1 MATRRQPL
9 IPGWLIPGV
18 SAATLVVAVAL
29 AAFLALWWNAPQ
41 GNWVAVWQD
50 SYLWHVVRF
59 SFWQAFLSAL
69 LSVVPAIFLARAL
82 YRRRFPEVNYK
93 FVRFIMFLYLFECTG
108 SRSRGEN

>member
-59 SFWQAFLSAL
+59 SFWQAFLSGA
-69 LSVVPAIFLARAL
+69 LSVVPRYSSPAPSAGA
-82 YRRRFPEVNYK
+82 FPVGWRCC
-93 FVRFIMFLYLFECTG
+93 VCAQ
-108 SRSRGEN
+108 